1 MVGVVPNR
9 QHCLDGNLPCST
21 IFSWT
26 AMQVTYT
33 DLMYE
38 AESQGLAPEDIAGD
52 YHEVFAA
59 WAGFKSVNDMMR
71 WRLDVVD
78 AYGMGDVDQYPYQPD
93 MVPGFN
99 WEPLYQRAM
108 EQDFNYLHF

>member
-1 MVGVVPNR
+1 
-9 QHCLDGNLPCST
+9 
-21 IFSWT
+21 
-26 AMQVTYT
+26 MQVTYT

-38 AESQGLAPEDIAGD
+38 AENQVLAPEDIAGD
-52 YHEVFAA
+52 YHELFAA

-99 WEPLYQRAM
+99 WEPLYERAM

>member
-1 MVGVVPNR
+1 MVGVVPDR
-9 QHCLDGNLPCST
+9 KHCPDGDLPCST
-21 IFSWT
+21 ISSWT

-38 AESQGLAPEDIAGD
+38 AEDQGLAPEDIAGD

-71 WRLDVVD
+71 WRLEVVD